1 MKYMKSIILFSVLLL
16 SVAACSAQRVESQK
30 AEKNEKT
37 MTETEKPKTDS
48 TAKNFVLVELFTSE
62 GCSSCPPAD
71 KVLARLDSEQ
81 PVSDVE
87 IVPLA
92 LHVDYWNYL
101 GWKDEFSDASYSRRQ
116 SGYADRFKQDSVYT
130 PQMVVN
136 GETQFVGSN
145 FDTAVNAVK
154 SAAKAEKGAVEM
166 TVENDKLNVNIS
178 GLPKH
183 DASYVWLVV
192 TEDDLQTNVRR
203 GENSGKKLSHT
214 GVVREMKLLGN
225 VEAGK
230 NEFTTTAD
238 LSIAKDWKKDNLNVI
253 IFVQGQDSKNIFAV
267 GKQ

>member
-1 MKYMKSIILFSVLLL
+1 MKSIILFAILML
-16 SVAACSAQRVESQK
+16 SVAACSAQKVESQK
-30 AEKNEKT
+30 VETSKT
-37 MTETEKPKTDS
+37 ENKKPKTDS
-48 TAKNFVLVELFTSE
+48 TAKNFVIVELFTSE

-71 KVLARLDSEQ
+71 KVLSRLKSEQ
-81 PVSDVE
+81 PIADVE

-101 GWKDEFSDASYSRRQ
+101 GWKDEFSDAAYSRRQ

-154 SAAKAEKGAVEM
+154 EAAKTKRGAVEM
-166 TVENDKLNVNIS
+166 KVENNKLNLNIS
-178 GLPKH
+178 DLPKH
-183 DASYVWLVV
+183 DNSYVWLVV
-192 TEDDLQTNVRR
+192 TEDDLQTDVRR
-203 GENSGKKLSHT
+203 GENSGRKLSHT

-225 VEAGK
+225 IEAEK
-230 NEFTTTAD
+230 NEFSTTAD
-238 LSIAKDWKKDNLNVI
+238 LSIAKDWKKDNLNVVV
-253 IFVQGQDSKNIFAV
+253 FVQGQDSKNIFAV